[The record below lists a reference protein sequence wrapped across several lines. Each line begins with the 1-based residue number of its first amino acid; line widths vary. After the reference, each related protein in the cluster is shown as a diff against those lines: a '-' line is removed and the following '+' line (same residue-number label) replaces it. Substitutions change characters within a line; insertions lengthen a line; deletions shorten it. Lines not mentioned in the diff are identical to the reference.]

1 MLLLATRLQV
11 TAPRLGSLSLETV
24 THSEAKTDW
33 GSHNVRELSVTA
45 SSFAMISL
53 RQRKVR

>member
-11 TAPRLGSLSLETV
+11 TSPRLGSLSLETV
-24 THSEAKTDW
+24 THSEAKTD
-33 GSHNVRELSVTA
+33 GVSHNVRELSVTD

-53 RQRKVR
+53 RQK